1 MKKLLYLLLVVPFLF
16 LLISCDKK
24 TKSQE
29 EKDFEKAINYYDVL
43 DQDYLSNNAMVIE
56 EETVSVTSGVTNTTI
71 IRGEMYKNSFVFTMT
86 SMSDSY
92 SSTTEMFAYLDFK
105 DDDIILYQLTDDES
119 EAKENSKI
127 YQYGEK
133 ILYEKDLEGDS
144 LNETLEEISDMS
156 YLKYSDFEKKDNK
169 YSLKKSPTNYKIMG
183 ADVSITKYDI
193 EVDDNNYVLNYQ
205 LAETLKMEFSGI
217 TTYSSVTSNA
227 TVNRNAR
234 PDKYIQEVVKAVK

>member
-133 ILYEKDLEGDS
+133 ILYEKDLEGNS
-144 LNETLEEISDMS
+144 LNEALEEISDMS
-156 YLKYSDFEKKDNK
+156 YLEYSDFEKVDNK

-193 EVDDNNYVLNYQ
+193 EVDDNNYLLNYQ
-205 LAETLKMEFSGI
+205 LVETLKMEFMGI
-217 TTYSSVTSNA
+217 TTYSSVTSNG
-227 TVNRNAR
+227 TVDRNATAE
-234 PDKYIQEVVKAVK
+234 KYIQEVVKNVK

>member
-56 EETVSVTSGVTNTTI
+56 EETVSVTSGVTDTTI
-71 IRGEMYKNSFVFTMT
+71 IRGELYKNSFVITMT
-86 SMSDSY
+86 FMSDSY
-92 SSTTEMFAYLDFK
+92 SSTTVMFSYIDFK

-127 YQYGEK
+127 Y
-133 ILYEKDLEGDS
+133 
-144 LNETLEEISDMS
+144 
-156 YLKYSDFEKKDNK
+156 
-169 YSLKKSPTNYKIMG
+169 
-183 ADVSITKYDI
+183 
-193 EVDDNNYVLNYQ
+193 
-205 LAETLKMEFSGI
+205 
-217 TTYSSVTSNA
+217 
-227 TVNRNAR
+227 
-234 PDKYIQEVVKAVK
+234 